1 MSKFTDFL
9 NLFKWEPSTD
19 AEEEFDIDKALNENW
34 DKIDTKL
41 KTYIEDTNQNI
52 SDFET
57 NTNETVQ
64 ELTDLIN
71 STQTTYKYKLA
82 ITETTSAGANITIPC
97 YYKVGADVLD
107 VYLNGERLILSSD
120 DTGTDGHY
128 REVGTSGSISNIIK
142 TTSDWYLEDGDML
155 EFEVK
160 GEYEDET

>member
-1 MSKFTDFL
+1 MNNFKFKDYPDLTTPFSASNL
-9 NLFKWEPSTD
+9 N
-19 AEEEFDIDKALNENW
+19 
-34 DKIDTKL
+34 KL
-41 KTYIEDTNQNI
+41 IPH
-52 SDFET
+52 
-57 NTNETVQ
+57 
-64 ELTDLIN
+64 
-71 STQTTYKYKLA
+71 KYSLP

>member
-1 MSKFTDFL
+1 MQ
-9 NLFKWEPSTD
+9 
-19 AEEEFDIDKALNENW
+19 
-34 DKIDTKL
+34 KI
-41 KTYIEDTNQNI
+41 
-52 SDFET
+52 
-57 NTNETVQ
+57 
-64 ELTDLIN
+64 
-71 STQTTYKYKLA
+71 YKYCGSVESLDDLSTISEKQIGNVYNVTDINIDYCWNGSEWTELGNTVDLSEYPTKKEIMPHKYSLS

-97 YYKVGADVLD
+97 YYKVGAEVLD

-120 DTGTDGHY
+120 DAGTDGHY